1 MVPSGRSS
9 KPARWLALGDSYTI
23 GEGVAAEDRWP
34 HRVFESLRA
43 AGARLEPP
51 RILATTGWTTAE
63 LMAAMEH
70 ERLWPAR
77 ERFELVS
84 LMIGVND
91 QYRGRDAGEFAPLF
105 AQCLERAVALA
116 GGDAGR
122 VVVASVPDWG
132 VTPFAGG
139 RDRGAIARAVDEYNK
154 AEQDVVRK
162 RGARWCDVTTLSRR
176 HGSDTAYLAGDGLHP
191 GAAAYRAWAGVLALA
206 AREALAGRGEAAQ
219 TKRA

>member
-34 HRVFESLRA
+34 HRVFEALRA
-43 AGARLEPP
+43 AGVKVEPP